1 MIFAALILLIFITIY
16 KPTIEYFLPDMPAN
30 YAILLRKGLQA
41 LTIIVYITAL
51 KVWKKTT
58 LSHHDEHSLIKK
70 KASKKAL
77 IPLLPVIV
85 FSFSPYLYGFKN
97 FDIEDVLV
105 TALICILI
113 GIIEELSLR
122 GVVYSALQPYGT
134 SYAVVL
140 SSAVFGLV
148 HLPNMLYNNDIEG
161 TLYQVFFAFGF
172 GLVMAVTRYRTGL
185 LLPQLLVH
193 ALWDFNVKV
202 SETSLNIPLADVTNL
217 ISEILVVIFGI
228 VLMLTIIKENSQEKA
243 DISTDL

>member
-1 MIFAALILLIFITIY
+1 MILAALMLLIFITIY
-16 KPTIEYFLPDMPAN
+16 KPAIEYFLPDMPVN

-41 LTIIVYITAL
+41 LTVIVYITAS
-51 KVWKKTT
+51 KSWKKTT
-58 LSHHDEHSLIKK
+58 LSHHNKHSLSKK
-70 KASKKAL
+70 NVLKKAL
-77 IPLLPVIV
+77 ILLLPVIV
-85 FSFSPYLYGFKN
+85 ISFSPYLYGFK
-97 FDIEDVLV
+97 DLEIEDILV

-122 GVVYSALQPYGT
+122 GIVYNALQPYGT
-134 SYAVVL
+134 SFAVVL

-185 LLPQLLVH
+185 LLPQLLAH

-202 SETSLNIPLADVTNL
+202 SKTSLNIPLADVTNL
-217 ISEILVVIFGI
+217 ISEILIVLFGI
-228 VLMLTIIKENSQEKA
+228 VLMLLIVK
-243 DISTDL
+243 L